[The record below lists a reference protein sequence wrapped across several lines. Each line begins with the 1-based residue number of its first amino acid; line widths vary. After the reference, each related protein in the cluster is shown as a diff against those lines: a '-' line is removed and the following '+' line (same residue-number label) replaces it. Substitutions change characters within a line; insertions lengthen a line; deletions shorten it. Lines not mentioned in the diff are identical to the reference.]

1 MEESDLP
8 TLIPQAVFNN
18 LIAKKQVDNQQV
30 TFHVMQRDCVENL
43 VRNILN
49 MSFLYSNGKFRPE
62 IREKYLQ
69 TNPILAS
76 FYLNHSPM
84 ELVSNESDVGKDW
97 LEKTLGLES
106 YGVKYAQGNREVLT
120 GIDNILALMEG
131 LMPDFNQPGLTRDFK
146 LTKLCE
152 YLSSKSLELR
162 PPSANSILFN
172 HQDFAITFILNDFKP
187 KKKRQKLK
195 IYVNTEHVGIR
206 HGNQFSI

>member
-1 MEESDLP
+1 MEESGLP
-8 TLIPQAVFNN
+8 KLIPQAVYND
-18 LIAKKQVDNQQV
+18 LIAKKHFDSQQV
-30 TFHVMQRDCVENL
+30 IFNIMQRDCVENL

-49 MSFLYSNGKFRPE
+49 MSFLYSNGQIRPE
-62 IREKYLQ
+62 IGEKYLQ

-76 FYLNHSPM
+76 FYLRHSPV
-84 ELVSNESDVGKDW
+84 ELVSSESAVGKDW

-106 YGVKYAQGNREVLT
+106 YGVQYAQGNREVLT

-131 LMPDFNQPGLTRDFK
+131 LMPDFNQPDLTREFK
-146 LTKLCE
+146 LVKLCE
-152 YLSSKSLELR
+152 YLSSKSLEIK

-187 KKKRQKLK
+187 NKKREKVK

-206 HGNQFSI
+206 HGNEFSI